1 MLCAGW
7 EGRTQGSSVP
17 SAGGAVLC
25 PPFPLFFKACLHLTY
40 WFLLRMLLVPAQET
54 CAVKQDS
61 GVRNPFQCSH
71 AVVFQSKEIT

>member
-25 PPFPLFFKACLHLTY
+25 PPFPLLFKACLHLTY
-40 WFLLRMLLVPAQET
+40 WFLLRMLLVPA
-54 CAVKQDS
+54 
-61 GVRNPFQCSH
+61 
-71 AVVFQSKEIT
+71 